1 MFPQVHLS
9 ALLDHKVKGQD
20 WRIAFR
26 HINGKSVDYVLCDK
40 ATLQPVY
47 AIELD
52 DYTHEPRTR
61 YKSYFDAL
69 LWGMLI
75 AERWRSTDEVRV
87 VCVS

>member
-1 MFPQVHLS
+1 MRKLTDDGEF
-9 ALLDHKVKGQD
+9 
-20 WRIAFR
+20 
-26 HINGKSVDYVLCDK
+26 
-40 ATLQPVY
+40 
-47 AIELD
+47 AIQMRPIGGAIWFE
-52 DYTHEPRTR
+52 TRTR